1 MGYRYLSYVLNET
14 TPAYGDGRSLD
25 VEQINDMTRGHT
37 CNTQVWHLP
46 NHVGT
51 HIDMPLHFCRN
62 GAGLDRF
69 PADFWICSQV
79 CHIRLAPVI
88 PGQIITSLDL
98 KSHVLPPSTDLLLL
112 ETGFGIYRGENVY
125 MLENPGID
133 PELADYLRKTCPCLK
148 MIGLDMISLSSFA
161 ARDLGRQSHRAF
173 LDHEAPILIIEDMD
187 LSQLSEKQG
196 IEQVIVS
203 PLRVAQGDGSPCT
216 VIAKIKDKQE

>member
-1 MGYRYLSYVLNET
+1 
-14 TPAYGDGRSLD
+14 
-25 VEQINDMTRGHT
+25 
-37 CNTQVWHLP
+37 
-46 NHVGT
+46 
-51 HIDMPLHFCRN
+51 
-62 GAGLDRF
+62 
-69 PADFWICSQV
+69 
-79 CHIRLAPVI
+79 
-88 PGQIITSLDL
+88 
-98 KSHVLPPSTDLLLL
+98 
-112 ETGFGIYRGENVY
+112 
-125 MLENPGID
+125 
-133 PELADYLRKTCPCLK
+133 